1 MQKRTFRESVGM
13 RKDLIRE
20 IEELMPTFSKGQ
32 KTIANYLIHNYDK
45 AAYLTASKLG
55 REVGVSE
62 STVVRFAIELGF
74 DGYPG
79 LQHSLQEIIRTR
91 LTTKQRMEVTN
102 TRIGNGDIL
111 NSVLESDIENIRR
124 TMEEIDHAA
133 FNEAVHKII
142 TTKNIYILGMR
153 SSSSL
158 ASFLAHYLRLM
169 FDNVR
174 LVQATSG
181 SEVFE
186 QMLRIGEDDVMIA
199 ISFPRYSARLINA
212 VAYAKEQGAN
222 IVAVTDSVLSPI
234 APYANQTLACRSDMA
249 SIVDSFVAP
258 LSILNALVVAI
269 AKEMQGDLSE
279 VFDKLERIWDEF
291 NAYAKVHD

>member
-1 MQKRTFRESVGM
+1 
-13 RKDLIRE
+13 
-20 IEELMPTFSKGQ
+20 
-32 KTIANYLIHNYDK
+32 
-45 AAYLTASKLG
+45 
-55 REVGVSE
+55 
-62 STVVRFAIELGF
+62 
-74 DGYPG
+74 
-79 LQHSLQEIIRTR
+79 
-91 LTTKQRMEVTN
+91 
-102 TRIGNGDIL
+102 
-111 NSVLESDIENIRR
+111 
-124 TMEEIDHAA
+124 
-133 FNEAVHKII
+133 
-142 TTKNIYILGMR
+142 MR

-158 ASFLAHYLRLM
+158 ASFLAHYFRLI

-186 QMLRIGEDDVMIA
+186 QMLRIGEGDVMIA

-269 AKEMQGDLSE
+269 AKEMQDDLSD

>member
-1 MQKRTFRESVGM
+1 M

-20 IEELMPTFSKGQ
+20 IEEMMPTFSKGQ

-45 AAYLTASKLG
+45 AAYLTASRLG
-55 REVGVSE
+55 KEVGVSE

-102 TRIGNGDIL
+102 TRIGDGDIL
-111 NSVLESDIENIRR
+111 SSVLESDIDNIRR
-124 TMEEIDHAA
+124 TMEEINRED
-133 FNEAVHKII
+133 FSEAVRKII
-142 TTKNIYILGMR
+142 GAKNIYILGMR

-158 ASFLAHYLRLM
+158 ASFLSHYFRLI

-181 SEVFE
+181 SEIFE
-186 QMLRIGEDDVMIA
+186 QMLRIGEGDVMIA

-269 AKEMQGDLSE
+269 AKEMQDDLSDI
-279 VFDKLERIWDEF
+279 FDKLERIWDEF